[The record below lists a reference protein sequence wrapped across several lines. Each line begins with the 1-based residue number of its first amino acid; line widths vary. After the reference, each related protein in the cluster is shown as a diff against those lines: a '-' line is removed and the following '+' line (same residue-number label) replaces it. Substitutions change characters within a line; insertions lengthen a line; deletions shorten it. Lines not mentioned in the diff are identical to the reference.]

1 MKIAVPS
8 DQGRVAAHF
17 GHCASFEIY
26 EVEADQVVGEQSLPN
41 PGHKPGGF
49 CPISCTNMGVTVII
63 AGGIG
68 TAAVR
73 ILKIRGS
80 R

>member
-41 PGHKPGGF
+41 PGHKPGF
-49 CPISCTNMGVTVII
+49 CPISCTNMG
-63 AGGIG
+63 
-68 TAAVR
+68 
-73 ILKIRGS
+73 
-80 R
+80 